1 MNTIGFGGGCHWC
14 IEAVFDFFKGVTN
27 VRQGW
32 IKSEAPDDTFSE
44 AVLVDFDSRII
55 PLEVLI
61 EAHLITHSS
70 TSNHSM
76 REKYRSAIYF
86 FDNNEAAQISE
97 ILQKLDH
104 KLDRKHITKILPFTA
119 FKSNE
124 EQFLHYYE
132 TRKEAP
138 FCQTTIV
145 PKLKK
150 LQEEFE
156 KHKKSS

>member
-14 IEAVFDFFKGVTN
+14 TEAVFDFFKGVTN
-27 VRQGW
+27 VQQGW

-86 FDNNEAAQISE
+86 FDRNEAVQF
-97 ILQKLDH
+97 QKYS
-104 KLDRKHITKILPFTA
+104 K
-119 FKSNE
+119 NW
-124 EQFLHYYE
+124 
-132 TRKEAP
+132 
-138 FCQTTIV
+138 IV
-145 PKLKK
+145 N
-150 LQEEFE
+150 
-156 KHKKSS
+156 